1 MFLDFGEVTLCRGC
15 LVCPTQPYTL
25 VTQRSRDPLVPG
37 KVLMLGN
44 SVPRL
49 LDASFL
55 ASGVY
60 PLVVDPGP
68 EACAG
73 FLVERAYAYQHYW
86 VELSLGS
93 LMGSGSAI
101 SRGMTRGDCGLR
113 KSLSSLMAGRGCS
126 CFVVWPKGSQHWS
139 LRAVGW

>member
-15 LVCPTQPYTL
+15 LVCVPPSPY
-25 VTQRSRDPLVPG
+25 RSRYPTFQGPTCPR
-37 KVLMLGN
+37 KVLMLGV
-44 SVPRL
+44 VPRL

-101 SRGMTRGDCGLR
+101 S
-113 KSLSSLMAGRGCS
+113 
-126 CFVVWPKGSQHWS
+126 KGHD
-139 LRAVGW
+139 